1 MPRKKAKGR
10 HGGRRPGA
18 GRPKKERVVAAAPL
32 VEAVKG
38 ARTAKK
44 LGALAR
50 QLAADILEGKVDR
63 LLAEAALAALK
74 EARQNLRAAREE
86 RTRAKI
92 NAIAVLTPGELAA
105 LEVYRASIAPKPVEP
120 GAPVPPPVIV
130 PVDPGSTAAP
140 IAPATIITS

>member
-1 MPRKKAKGR
+1 MPARKNARKAKR
-10 HGGRRPGA
+10 QHGGRRPGA
-18 GRPKKERVVAAAPL
+18 GRPKKERVLGAAPL

-86 RTRAKI
+86 RQRARL
-92 NAIAVLTPGELAA
+92 NAIAVLTPGEQAA
-105 LEVYRASIAPKPVEP
+105 LEAYRASIAPKPIEP
-120 GAPVPPPVIV
+120 GAQVPPPVLAV
-130 PVDPGSTAAP
+130 DTTQPVQIERAK
-140 IAPATIITS
+140 